1 MKHTLTSLAL
11 AGALALGLGAVPAFA
26 QDDTPPS
33 PPPMGQTGGHRHAPN
48 PERQLKHL
56 TRALD
61 LTADQQTQLMP
72 ILEAQD
78 QKMTALWQNDSLSPQ
93 DRRSQMRQLHQDSK
107 AQIEAVLTDAQ
118 KQKYEQMEQE
128 RMEHMRQMRQG
139 GPPPDQDQQPQV

>member
-1 MKHTLTSLAL
+1 
-11 AGALALGLGAVPAFA
+11 
-26 QDDTPPS
+26 
-33 PPPMGQTGGHRHAPN
+33 
-48 PERQLKHL
+48 
-56 TRALD
+56 
-61 LTADQQTQLMP
+61 MP